1 MDKFRDSLP
10 EEGNDNVMMFS
21 SMLCKL
27 ASTIF
32 LKESQMLLNNEVIYL
47 VNTMT
52 VFIICQ
58 GSF

>member
-1 MDKFRDSLP
+1 MDKFRDSLS

-27 ASTIF
+27 ASAIF
-32 LKESQMLLNNEVIYL
+32 LKESQMLLNNEVISL
-47 VNTMT
+47 VNIKIA
-52 VFIICQ
+52 FIICQ